1 MEDRFN
7 EQDSFYNMRLKIL
20 SLEAE
25 NEMLKDRVIYL
36 KSEITRLSNNI
47 DSKDSIE
54 SF

>member
-7 EQDSFYNMRLKIL
+7 EPGSFCDMRLKIL

-25 NEMLKDRVIYL
+25 NEMLKDRVAYL
-36 KSEITRLSNNI
+36 ESENTRLSNI
-47 DSKDSIE
+47 IHTKDSIE